1 MSYVRMQLAN
11 HTVRV
16 GDVVEIW
23 DGDAM
28 IAAIYSVD
36 RGIRIISKYPKR
48 PQPTTDAMAL
58 EVRFGKDEVLP

>member
-28 IAAIYSVD
+28 IAAFGSSRNIQSD
-36 RGIRIISKYPKR
+36 RSQR
-48 PQPTTDAMAL
+48 PMRWRWKSASEKTRCFRD
-58 EVRFGKDEVLP
+58 